1 MIDFKPDSRPPTV
14 PSPMAPLPPALPPGT
29 PKSIMK
35 RESQLTERDVPIARV
50 PQARIS
56 LDIPDSSRLRRQSK

>member
-1 MIDFKPDSRPPTV
+1 MIQFKPDSRPPTV

-35 RESQLTERDVPIARV
+35 RESQLTERDGPTGRI

-56 LDIPDSSRLRRQSK
+56 LDIPDRSGMRRQSK

>member
-1 MIDFKPDSRPPTV
+1 MIKLKPDSRPPTV
-14 PSPMAPLPPALPPGT
+14 PSPMAPIALPPGT

-35 RESQLTERDVPIARV
+35 RESQLTERDGPATRV

-56 LDIPDSSRLRRQSK
+56 LDIPDRSGMRRQSK